1 MALDFQHRFTLTALA
16 WQARQTPGRL
26 FSRRQREACHKAAF
40 GACACA
46 RVQGELVFRTADD
59 VRQRHGGL
67 RRAVEV
73 CGADLAEVGLGRP
86 EEAARAHRLRD
97 EDCARRER
105 RFGRTLRQGAA
116 SRFGTR
122 CAADTPRTRRG
133 GRGRSRCGS
142 GTGCGGCCSLA
153 RTRSRRTQLARC
165 RRTSGRAGRHGRA
178 RLQGQST
185 TSPIGVQGNDFRRGR
200 HIRS

>member
-26 FSRRQREACHKAAF
+26 FSRRQLEACHKAAF

-73 CGADLAEVGLGRP
+73 SGQTLQKSVLAVLKKP
-86 EEAARAHRLRD
+86 LAHTA
-97 EDCARRER
+97 CAMKTVRVASEGS
-105 RFGRTLRQGAA
+105 GRTRRQGAA
-116 SRFGTR
+116 SRCGTR
-122 CAADTPRTRRG
+122 GAADTPRTRRG

-142 GTGCGGCCSLA
+142 VTWLWRLLFAGAYSFAPHAVSALSAHQWSCGQA
-153 RTRSRRTQLARC
+153 RQGSPSRTEHDEPDG
-165 RRTSGRAGRHGRA
+165 SP
-178 RLQGQST
+178 GQ
-185 TSPIGVQGNDFRRGR
+185 
-200 HIRS
+200 